1 MHNAVYILYA
11 IVFRVSSFYN
21 WNVLILSNTNI
32 FRKLLPNHTD
42 FFRVHINQCWYF
54 QRVIIKLLTH
64 TFEISYIPRLIFSDS
79 YYPTIHIFHS
89 SYKPL
94 LTNKI
99 IKTFSEFIPNNIN
112 IFGDLLSSNTD
123 FFRVYIKQYTFS
135 DKITANNVD
144 HVQINYPKQSFRF
157 RFILI
162 ILNNCTKFPSS

>member
-1 MHNAVYILYA
+1 M
-11 IVFRVSSFYN
+11 
-21 WNVLILSNTNI
+21 
-32 FRKLLPNHTD
+32 
-42 FFRVHINQCWYF
+42 
-54 QRVIIKLLTH
+54 
-64 TFEISYIPRLIFSDS
+64 
-79 YYPTIHIFHS
+79 
-89 SYKPL
+89 
-94 LTNKI
+94 TNKI
-99 IKTFSEFIPNNIN
+99 IKTFSEFIPNNINIFGDLLSSNTDFFRVYIKQYTFSDKITANNVDYVQINYSEFIPNNFN